1 MYLTQDVCDAWL
13 TRWLAGGCRL
23 YIMTLPNKGMTF
35 DRITHHARVTQCL
48 CGLGP
53 DPWYL
58 AVAKPTYA
66 PVLT

>member
-1 MYLTQDVCDAWL
+1 
-13 TRWLAGGCRL
+13 
-23 YIMTLPNKGMTF
+23 MTLPNKGMTF